1 VIRLP
6 DPARSYAVLIG
17 VWTYDADE
25 VLDLPA
31 VENNLSAL
39 RRVLT
44 DPEGTALPAERCI
57 TLRNPRDARTVFRE
71 LRQHAAR
78 AEDTLLVYFAGHG
91 FTGDRNELY
100 LSLTETHPDELPVSA
115 IAYDVVR
122 RLVRESPARNRVV
135 VLDTCFSGLAVQDM
149 AGSTTEAVLGQVGIE
164 GTYILTATERNAP
177 ALAPLGARHTAF
189 TGELLKVLISG
200 VPEAPDL
207 LTFGEIYRHLLAAMT
222 ARGLPVPGQRGT
234 GTIDRLALT
243 RNAWRRRP
251 EPRPARPYR
260 VSAPVADGVRV
271 SRGGLRIRQAV
282 FDGIVAHCVAVHPV
296 TACGVVAGPIGSDR
310 AERFIPMW
318 NAAASMTFYEFDGAQ
333 QLAVWREMDRND
345 EEPVA
350 IYYSHT
356 ATEAYPS
363 RTTVAFAGERDAHY
377 VIVSTRDP
385 DAVEFR
391 SFQIRDGTVTE
402 EAVHV
407 V

>member
-1 VIRLP
+1 MIRLP
-6 DPARSYAVLIG
+6 DPARSYAILVG
-17 VWTYDADE
+17 VWAYDADA

-31 VENNLSAL
+31 VENNLAAL
-39 RRVLT
+39 RAVLT
-44 DPEGTALPAERCI
+44 DPARTALPPDRCVVI
-57 TLRNPRDARTVFRE
+57 RNPRDARTVFRQ
-71 LRQHAAR
+71 LKQYASA

-100 LSLTETHPDELPVSA
+100 LSLAETHPDELPVSA

-122 RLVRESPARNRVV
+122 QLVRESPARNRIV

-149 AGSTTEAVLGQVGIE
+149 ASDPTAAVLGQVGIE

-177 ALAPLGARHTAF
+177 ALAPAGARYTAF
-189 TGELLKVLISG
+189 TGELLRLLVGG
-200 VPEAPDL
+200 VPDGPDL
-207 LTFGEIYRHLLAAMT
+207 LTFSEIYRQLYAVML

-243 RNAWRRRP
+243 RNGWRGRAATTQARQRHT
-251 EPRPARPYR
+251 EPHLP
-260 VSAPVADGVRV
+260 GT
-271 SRGGLRIRQAV
+271 GGLRIRRV
-282 FDGIVAHCVAVHPV
+282 VLDGIVAHCLAVHPM
-296 TACGVVAGPIGSDR
+296 TACGLVAGPRGSAR

-318 NAAASMTFYEFDGAQ
+318 NASASETFYEFDGAQ
-333 QLAVWREMDRND
+333 QLAVWREMENNNEDA
-345 EEPVA
+345 VA

-363 RTTVAFAGERDAHY
+363 RMSIAFALADTHY

-391 SFQIRDGTVTE
+391 SFRISDGVVTE
-402 EAVHV
+402 EPVEV
-407 V
+407 I